1 MEGEQMKLPYET
13 PALTLYGSFE
23 AMTQGSTNGNF
34 TDAAFPIH
42 TPKSELTFS

>member
-1 MEGEQMKLPYET
+1 MEGEQKLPYET

-23 AMTQGSTNGNF
+23 SVTQGTSSGSF

-42 TPKSELTFS
+42 TPVKDLTFS